1 MDDRGHRHGFGD
13 GAGSLAPASLQ
24 YRRALLSLRRRPPSS
39 SVNGGSLLRRTKII
53 ATLGPSTRS
62 PEALRGLIAAGT
74 DVVRI
79 NFAHG
84 TVEDHREAARLVRFI
99 AGEMGREIGILVDL
113 PGPKMRTG
121 LVADDAVGV
130 RLVTGQDFRLVDGDV
145 VGDTTRVSHTVD
157 DLASICHVGDEV
169 FLANGEIVLRVT
181 EIVGSDV
188 MTLVER
194 GGLLKSRKG
203 MHVPSA
209 ERKVE
214 AFTAED
220 ADAMQ
225 VALAIKADF
234 IGLSFVRDADDL
246 RRARAALPKRAARPH
261 LVAKIETRSALEAL
275 DDIIAEADVVMVA
288 RGDLGIQVELQRLPM
303 LQKEIIAACNRAGKP
318 VITATEMLESMCW
331 SPLPSRAEVADVANA
346 VFDGTDALMLSEE
359 TAVGEFPSESV
370 RTMADIANA
379 ADDAEHNHLV
389 PVHKELRYDRVSWA
403 VAHAAALAAEDLGV
417 SAVLCPTRTG
427 ATARRIAA
435 FRPSMPVIGFS
446 PRPDTIGHL
455 SVVWGVQGLLM
466 NEAKDRPEEVEAVV
480 IAARDRGLVAP
491 EDLVAIVAGSP
502 GPRAGGT
509 DYVRIVRVWPPT
521 EDWSRS
527 HT

>member
-1 MDDRGHRHGFGD
+1 VGSGGYA
-13 GAGSLAPASLQ
+13 GAGNVQ
-24 YRRALLSLRRRPPSS
+24 VIDRLRVPGPLPGRSGPSIRLTCPLRKDR
-39 SVNGGSLLRRTKII
+39 LLRRTKIV
-53 ATLGPSTRS
+53 ATLGPATRS
-62 PEALRGLIAAGT
+62 PEALRELLAAGV

-84 TVEDHREAARLVRFI
+84 TVDDHRQAAKLVRFI
-99 AGEMGREIGILVDL
+99 AKELGREVGILVDL

-121 LVADDAVGV
+121 PVVDDDNGV
-130 RLVTGQDFRLVDGDV
+130 RLVTGQEYVLVDSEVIGD
-145 VGDTTRVSHTVD
+145 DARVSHTVH
-157 DLASICHVGDEV
+157 DLASMCHVGDEV

-181 EIVGSDV
+181 EIRGPDV
-188 MTLVER
+188 ATLVER
-194 GGLLKSRKG
+194 GGVLKSRKG

-209 ERKVE
+209 EHKVE
-214 AFTAED
+214 AFTPED
-220 ADAMQ
+220 AEALQ

-234 IGLSFVRDADDL
+234 VGLSFVRDGDDL
-246 RRARAALPKRAARPH
+246 RRARAALPKRAPRPH
-261 LVAKIETRSALEAL
+261 LVAKIETRSALDAL

-288 RGDLGIQVELQRLPM
+288 RGDLGIQVELHRLPM

-346 VFDGTDALMLSEE
+346 VYDGTDALMLSEE

-370 RTMADIANA
+370 RTMAAIAGA
-379 ADDAEHNHLV
+379 ADSAELNHIV
-389 PVHKELRYDRVSWA
+389 PVHNELRYDRVSWA

-417 SAVLCPTRTG
+417 AAVLCPTRTG

-446 PRPDTIGHL
+446 PRSDTIGHL
-455 SVVWGVQGLLM
+455 SVVWGVQSLLM

-480 IAARDRGLVAP
+480 IAARDRGWVAP

-509 DYVRIVRVWPPT
+509 DYVRIVRVWPAS